1 MPAFDADPHKLR
13 DLSKRLQAAG
23 DELEQLRAQV
33 IRAFQSA
40 GWDDQ
45 EGQRFQHSLDADLKT
60 AQRLGQK
67 LRSEYTKTLE
77 QKARA
82 LDEYRR

>member
-1 MPAFDADPHKLR
+1 MAAFDADPQKLR

-23 DELEQLRAQV
+23 NELEQLRTQV
-33 IRAFQSA
+33 MRAFQSA
-40 GWDDQ
+40 GWDDN
-45 EGQRFQHSLDADLKT
+45 EGQRFQQSLDADLKT
-60 AQRLGQK
+60 VQRAGQK

-77 QKARA
+77 RKARA